1 MTTQAPPTSLLPL
14 SPEQLARLQAAV
26 GEFSPTQMAWLS
38 GYFWGMVNQQ
48 PGAVASPAVAAP
60 PPVTVTLISAS
71 QTGNAR
77 RLAEQLRDD
86 LLAAQ
91 LSVNLVNAG
100 DYKFK
105 QIAQE
110 RLLVVVASTQGEG
123 EPAEEAVALHK
134 FLFSK
139 KAPKLPETAFA
150 VFGLGDTSYEH
161 FCQAGKDFDSKLAEL
176 GAQRLLD
183 RVDADVE
190 YQVQAQQWRQQVVAA
205 LQAKVPTQSTAPT
218 QFIAPTQSTT
228 PVAAAITSGG
238 TTTVSPYSKT
248 APLTAQ
254 LSVQQKVTG
263 RNSEKDVRHIEIDLG
278 DSGLRYQPGDALG
291 VWFDND
297 PALVEELLALLWL
310 KGDEPVS
317 IDGQNMPLAQALLS
331 HLELTQ
337 NTTLIVDKYAALSRD
352 ETLIALLADKPAL
365 QLYAKNTPFVDMV
378 RQAPSDLN
386 ADQLVGLLRPLTPR
400 LYSIA
405 SSQAET
411 ENEVHIT
418 VGVVRYDIDGRARS
432 GGASGYLADRLE
444 VDGDIRVF
452 IEHNDNFRLPAN
464 PETPVIMI
472 GPGTG
477 IAPFR
482 AFMQQREVDGASGK
496 NWLFFGNPHF
506 TEDFLYQVEWQRYVK
521 EGVLTHIDLAWS
533 RDQAHKIYV
542 QDKLREQGAE
552 LWNWIQQG
560 AHIYVCGDAN
570 RMAKDVEQ
578 VLLDVVA
585 LHGAM
590 DAEQADEY
598 LSELRQA
605 RRYQRD
611 VY

>member
-1 MTTQAPPTSLLPL
+1 MTTQVPPASLLPL
-14 SPEQLARLQAAV
+14 SQEQLARLQVVV

-48 PGAVASPAVAAP
+48 SGVVVTPAVAAP
-60 PPVTVTLISAS
+60 AAVVITLIAAS

-86 LLAAQ
+86 LLAVG
-91 LSVNLVNAG
+91 LNVNLVSAG

-110 RLLVVVASTQGEG
+110 RLLIVVASTQGEG

-190 YQVQAQQWRQQVVAA
+190 YQQSAQQWRQQVVAA
-205 LQAKVPTQSTAPT
+205 LQARVPAQSTAAV
-218 QFIAPTQSTT
+218 IQSGVVNET
-228 PVAAAITSGG
+228 IS
-238 TTTVSPYSKT
+238 SPYSKT

-263 RNSEKDVRHIEIDLG
+263 RHSEKDVRHIEIDLG
-278 DSGLRYQPGDALG
+278 DSGLRYLPGDALG

-297 PALVEELLALLWL
+297 AVLVEELLALLWL

-317 IDGQNMPLAQALLS
+317 IDGQNMSLAQALRS

-337 NTTLIVDKYAALSRD
+337 NTTVIVDKYAALSRD
-352 ETLIALLADKPAL
+352 EKLVALLADKPAL
-365 QLYAKNTPFVDMV
+365 QQYAKNTPIVDMV

-386 ADQLVGLLRPLTPR
+386 ADQLITLLRPLTPR

-418 VGVVRYDIDGRARS
+418 VGVVRYDIDGRPRT

-444 VDGDIRVF
+444 VEGDIRIF
-452 IEHNDNFRLPAN
+452 IERNDNFRLPAD
-464 PETPVIMI
+464 PDTPVIMI

-482 AFMQQREVDGASGK
+482 AFMQQREAIGANGK
-496 NWLFFGNPHF
+496 NWLLFGNPHF

-521 EGVLTHIDLAWS
+521 DGLLTRIDLAWS
-533 RDQAHKIYV
+533 RDQAHKVYV

-552 LWNWIQQG
+552 LWRWLQQG

-590 DAEQADEY
+590 DTGQADEY
-598 LSELRQA
+598 LSELRLA